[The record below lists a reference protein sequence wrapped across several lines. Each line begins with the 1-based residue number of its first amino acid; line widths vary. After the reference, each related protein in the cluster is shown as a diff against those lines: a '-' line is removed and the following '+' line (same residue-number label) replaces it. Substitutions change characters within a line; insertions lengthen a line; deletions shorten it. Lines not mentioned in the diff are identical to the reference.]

1 MSDTVLLLLACGAGL
16 LLGVV
21 FFWGLWLTVNGLES
35 AEHPVRRVLSSLLL
49 RFGVVIGG
57 FYLLAGLGSWQTVVA
72 GGAGFVFARFLV
84 IRRTRARSLDIVS
97 RGSDA

>member
-1 MSDTVLLLLACGAGL
+1 MSDAVRLLLACSAGL
-16 LLGVV
+16 LLGLA
-21 FFWGLWLTVNGLES
+21 FFWGLWLTVSGLDR

-49 RFGVVIGG
+49 RFGLVIGG

-72 GGAGFVFARFLV
+72 AAVGFVLARFLV
-84 IRRTRARSLDIVS
+84 IRRTRARSLDIVG